1 MGYPNPVSIRAW
13 YGTGADDEDTV
24 LMDPSTS
31 ALLVMDHVHHQ
42 IHEGA
47 LYQFSTL
54 STALA
59 DAGTIDLIWYTGAK
73 PAHASMEAACG
84 CNARLDL
91 FEGPTATTQTS
102 GTLRC
107 RNRVDG
113 DGGAASTLSVVS
125 VMASD
130 GTFLDT
136 RVMTTGSGLTSS
148 GAYRR
153 EWVFKPSTKYL
164 IRLTNLGG
172 TAQLAGLTVEAYEHD
187 PVR

>member
-1 MGYPNPVSIRAW
+1 
-13 YGTGADDEDTV
+13 
-24 LMDPSTS
+24 MDPSTS
-31 ALLVMDHVHHQ
+31 ALLVLDHMHHQ
-42 IHEGA
+42 VHEGN
-47 LYQFSTL
+47 LHQFSTL

-59 DAGTIDLIWYTGAK
+59 DAGTIDLIWYTGAT
-73 PAHASMEAACG
+73 PAHASFDAACG

-113 DGGAASTLSVVS
+113 DGGALSTLTVVS

-130 GTFLDT
+130 GTFLAAQ
-136 RVMTTGSGLTSS
+136 VMTTGSGLNWGSS
-148 GAYRR
+148 YPR
-153 EWVFKPSTKYL
+153 EWVFAANTKYL

-172 TAQLAGLTVEAYEHD
+172 VAQLAALTVGAYEHT
-187 PVR
+187 PIR